1 MTKVLYPGSFDPIT
15 KGHMN
20 IIEEASKLF
29 DEVVI
34 AVLQNYSKKTYYFTL
49 EERFT
54 IINELYKNK
63 ENIKV
68 ITGTG
73 AAVDI
78 AMSNNCKAIVRGMRS
93 LTDYNYEVQLFEVNK
108 DISNGK
114 VNTICL
120 FADKEYQ
127 FISSSI
133 VKEIFSL
140 DKDIT
145 KYVHPLVKEK
155 MLVKK
160 RSVNNEK

>member
-1 MTKVLYPGSFDPIT
+1 MTKVLNPGSFDPIT

-34 AVLQNYSKKTYYFTL
+34 AVLQNDSKKTYYFTL

-63 ENIKV
+63 KNIKV

-93 LTDYNYEVQLFEVNK
+93 LTDYDYEVQLFEVNK
-108 DISNGK
+108 DISNGE

-120 FADKEYQ
+120 FAD
-127 FISSSI
+127 
-133 VKEIFSL
+133 
-140 DKDIT
+140 
-145 KYVHPLVKEK
+145 
-155 MLVKK
+155 
-160 RSVNNEK
+160 

>member
-20 IIEEASKLF
+20 IVEEASKLF

-34 AVLQNYSKKTYYFTL
+34 AVLQNNNKKTIFFTI
-49 EERFT
+49 EERVE
-54 IINELYKNK
+54 IIRELYKNI

-78 AMSNNCKAIVRGMRS
+78 AMSNDCKAIIRGMRS
-93 LTDYNYEVQLFEVNK
+93 LTDYDYEVQLSEINK
-108 DISNGK
+108 DISNGQ
-114 VNTICL
+114 VNTVCL

-133 VKEIFSL
+133 VKEVLSL
-140 DKDIT
+140 GKDIT
-145 KYVHPLVKEK
+145 KYVHPIVKEK
-155 MLVKK
+155 MLIKK
-160 RSVNNEK
+160 RRGNRGK